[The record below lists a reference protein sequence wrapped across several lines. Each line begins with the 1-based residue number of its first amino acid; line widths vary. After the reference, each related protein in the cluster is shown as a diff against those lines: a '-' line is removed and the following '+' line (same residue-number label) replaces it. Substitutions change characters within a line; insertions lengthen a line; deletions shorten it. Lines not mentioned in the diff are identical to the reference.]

1 MRHSMLQADQQGSEK
16 GLGNKALK
24 PPATPL
30 DPKQKPKPT
39 CLPASCTHMT
49 QLVGR
54 SLARM
59 QTKFTGQG
67 IEVNMQPQTLPLA
80 DLHDPHIA
88 VVYEAYPEEMHPDL
102 I

>member
-1 MRHSMLQADQQGSEK
+1 
-16 GLGNKALK
+16 
-24 PPATPL
+24 
-30 DPKQKPKPT
+30 
-39 CLPASCTHMT
+39 MT